1 MILRVSY
8 KYNNKII
15 EWKYDT
21 FMIMLHLFGCYLKY
35 VMACSATFGGE
46 KPHSNHFV
54 ECIAVILSTNHFRY
68 KSFQLIGLFGENPLL
83 FVAKASYLVTTVT
96 HFELQILPPH
106 SRILSLSDR
115 CARHAE
121 NRNFHPQSRSII
133 SLLFGC
139 FSWVN
144 FILFFNSHRWTK
156 GWCRISISITVNN
169 IIVNDKK
176 KQNEI
181 IDDKN
186 WLCGH

>member
-1 MILRVSY
+1 MFYSQSARPMILRVSY

-139 FSWVN
+139 FS
-144 FILFFNSHRWTK
+144 
-156 GWCRISISITVNN
+156 
-169 IIVNDKK
+169 
-176 KQNEI
+176 
-181 IDDKN
+181 
-186 WLCGH
+186 